1 MVTGSFGRSLYLI
14 FSMRLSLTLSSD
26 GIGAIGNSL
35 VGILIERENMSELGV
50 VSWNDN
56 LERYFAETGEKAN
69 CLAWVHKR
77 SEEIYSHR
85 RTFVDIPVI
94 VISSLTGFLSAS
106 STSLFEGQEKLSS
119 ILLGVASLLVSV
131 INTIGTY
138 FSWAK
143 RAEAHRLSAIQY
155 ARLYR
160 FLAIELNLP
169 REERMSPTDLLKYC
183 KDSYDRLQEV
193 SPLIPPELVSEFKKK
208 FSKVD
213 IAKAEE
219 LNGLDKI
226 TIYRETFSI
235 KNPLHQTKSETSLE
249 IKSPPL
255 VE

>member
-1 MVTGSFGRSLYLI
+1 MT
-14 FSMRLSLTLSSD
+14 
-26 GIGAIGNSL
+26 
-35 VGILIERENMSELGV
+35 ELGQ

-56 LERYFAETGEKAN
+56 LEKYFADTGEKAN

-77 SEEIYSHR
+77 AEEVYSHR

-106 STSLFEGQEKLSS
+106 STSLFEGQEKMSS
-119 ILLGVASLLVSV
+119 ILLGISSLLVSV
-131 INTIGTY
+131 INTIGSY
-138 FSWAK
+138 FAWAK

-169 REERMSPTDLLKYC
+169 REERMTPSDLLKYT

-193 SPLIPPELVSEFKKK
+193 SPLIPPELVAEFKRK
-208 FSKVD
+208 FGKLE

-226 TIYRETFSI
+226 TVYRDTFTI
-235 KNPLHQTKSETSLE
+235 RNPLMSQQSEIGLE
-249 IKSPPL
+249 IKDTKVSS
-255 VE
+255 

>member
-1 MVTGSFGRSLYLI
+1 
-14 FSMRLSLTLSSD
+14 
-26 GIGAIGNSL
+26 
-35 VGILIERENMSELGV
+35 MSELGQ

-56 LERYFAETGEKAN
+56 LEKYFADTGEKAN

-77 SEEIYSHR
+77 AEEVYSHR
-85 RTFVDIPVI
+85 RTFIDLPVI

-106 STSLFEGQEKLSS
+106 STSLFEGQEKMSS

-138 FSWAK
+138 FAWAK

-169 REERMSPTDLLKYC
+169 REERMTPTDLLKYT
-183 KDSYDRLQEV
+183 KDAYDRLQEV
-193 SPLIPPELVSEFKKK
+193 SPLIPPELINEFRKK
-208 FSKVD
+208 FGKNAEISKP
-213 IAKAEE
+213 EE

-226 TIYRETFSI
+226 TIYHDTFTV
-235 KNPLHQTKSETSLE
+235 KNPMMSKGSEVGLE
-249 IKSPPL
+249 IKTPVS
-255 VE
+255 